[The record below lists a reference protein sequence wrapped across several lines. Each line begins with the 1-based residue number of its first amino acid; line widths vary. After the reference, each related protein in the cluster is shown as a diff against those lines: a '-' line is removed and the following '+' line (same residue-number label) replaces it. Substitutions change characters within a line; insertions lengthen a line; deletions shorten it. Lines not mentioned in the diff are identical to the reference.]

1 MTYPLSP
8 RSNISKCGLEHG
20 VTFANEDEGAFEL
33 NAPVAG
39 QVKNARVVGSQ
50 MLLRSVMAYEAAS
63 KAMNGEPRAFEDATK
78 FLVGNMVDSVAKKL
92 EIMLLY
98 GQVGYAKVASSS
110 NVSATETVLTLVAS
124 EFAPGI
130 WSGAEKMPLALYN
143 VNTPVAGDSTTVV
156 QVKSVSL
163 ENKTVT
169 ITGVAG
175 DITAIDAAVLA
186 NANIIDIFH
195 KGAKGKEFAG
205 IHKILTNT
213 GALFGIDAS
222 EYTLWKGTE
231 YTVAGAPSVLS
242 FAILQQAI
250 SKGVE
255 KGLDSDVMAL
265 INPNHWD
272 DLMEQQS
279 ALRQYDSSYSSDT
292 KEAGAKKIKFHSQN
306 GVVEIVP
313 SIHVKEGFAYLIA
326 KEDWVR
332 IGSTDITF
340 KRPGKEGEFFLDLP
354 THAGYELRCYSDQAI
369 FCARPGRSVIIK
381 NLKA

>member
-1 MTYPLSP
+1 L
-8 RSNISKCGLEHG
+8 I
-20 VTFANEDEGAFEL
+20 
-33 NAPVAG
+33 VA
-39 QVKNARVVGSQ
+39 
-50 MLLRSVMAYEAAS
+50 
-63 KAMNGEPRAFEDATK
+63 
-78 FLVGNMVDSVAKKL
+78 VD
-92 EIMLLY
+92 
-98 GQVGYAKVASSS
+98 
-110 NVSATETVLTLVAS
+110 
-124 EFAPGI
+124 
-130 WSGAEKMPLALYN
+130 LA
-143 VNTPVAGDSTTVV
+143 
-156 QVKSVSL
+156 VKSVSL
-163 ENKTVT
+163 ENKTITVT
-169 ITGVAG
+169 AADV
-175 DITAIDAAVLA
+175 TALDSAISLNPNVL
-186 NANIIDIFH
+186 DVFH

-231 YTVAGAPSVLS
+231 FTVSGPASVLS

-272 DLMEQQS
+272 DLMTEQS

-292 KEAGAKKIKFHSQN
+292 KQAGSKKIKFHSQN
-306 GVVEIVP
+306 GEVEVVP
-313 SIHVKEGFAYLIA
+313 SIHVKEGYAYIIA

-340 KRPGKEGEFFLDLP
+340 KRPGKEGEFFLDLSE
-354 THAGYELRCYSDQAI
+354 HAGYELRCFSDQAI

>member
-1 MTYPLSP
+1 M
-8 RSNISKCGLEHG
+8 EHG
-20 VTFANEDEGAFEL
+20 VTFAGPDAGAFEL

-39 QVKNARVVGSQ
+39 QIKNARVVGSQ
-50 MLLRSVMAYEAAS
+50 MLLRSVMDYESAS
-63 KAMNGEPRAFEDATK
+63 KALGGEPRAFEDATR

-92 EIMLLY
+92 EIALLY
-98 GQVGYAKVASSS
+98 GQVGYAKVASSA
-110 NVSATETVLTLVAS
+110 NVSATETVLTLVDA

-130 WSGAEKMPLALYN
+130 WAGAEKMPLALYN

-156 QVKSVSL
+156 EVKSVSL
-163 ENKTVT
+163 EDKTVT
-169 ITGVAG
+169 ITAVAG

-186 NANIIDIFH
+186 NPNLIDIFH
-195 KGAKGKEFAG
+195 RGAKGKEFAG
-205 IHKILTNT
+205 IHKILSNQ

-222 EYTLWKGTE
+222 EYNLWKGTE
-231 YTVAGAPSVLS
+231 YDAADSVLS

-255 KGLDSDVMAL
+255 KGLDSDVMVL
-265 INPNHWD
+265 VNPSHWD
-272 DLMEQQS
+272 DLMTEQS
-279 ALRQYDSSYSSDT
+279 ALRQYDSSYKTDT

-313 SIHVKEGFAYLIA
+313 SIHVKEGYAYALA

-354 THAGYELRCYSDQAI
+354 THAGYELRCYTEQCI
-369 FCARPGRSVIIK
+369 FSAKPGRSILIK
-381 NLKA
+381 GLKAE